1 MKSKT
6 TTAARV
12 LLGIVF
18 FKYREVNCSRMAY
31 IDEGD
36 GDAIVFQHGQPTSS
50 YVWRNIMPHLE
61 GMGRLVACDL
71 IGMGGSDKLD
81 PSLGPDRYRLA
92 NHRRYL
98 YDLWDQLDL
107 GNRVLLVLDDWGA
120 VLGFDW
126 GRHNSERVR
135 SIVHME
141 AVPAPLDWPDIP
153 EEAHPLFKA
162 LRSPEGERLVLQENI
177 FIEKIL
183 PQAVL
188 RQLTGD
194 ELNTY
199 RQQYYDNH
207 PILFSDGETSLKQGI
222 RFAEMLANGYNRLK
236 GALLSWTAIDLA
248 ALQSSIKAQ
257 VPAAVEEQ
265 VARAKAKTLRALG
278 EWKEA
283 CEVEKPYVLA
293 NFEKLRSSRSGGA
306 VCG

>member
-1 MKSKT
+1 
-6 TTAARV
+6 
-12 LLGIVF
+12 
-18 FKYREVNCSRMAY
+18 
-31 IDEGD
+31 
-36 GDAIVFQHGQPTSS
+36 
-50 YVWRNIMPHLE
+50 MPHLE

-98 YDLWDQLDL
+98 FDLWDQLDL

-126 GRHNSERVR
+126 ARHNSERVR

-183 PQAVL
+183 LQAVL

-199 RQQYYDNH
+199 RQPFRNA
-207 PILFSDGETSLKQGI
+207 GEDRRPT
-222 RFAEMLANGYNRLK
+222 
-236 GALLSWTAIDLA
+236 LSWPRSLPIEGEPADVADVVSQNGTWLAQSDVPKLFINGEPGTLARGRLREIIRRWPNQTEVTVKGRKLLQEDSPDEIGAAIA
-248 ALQSSIKAQ
+248 SF
-257 VPAAVEEQ
+257 
-265 VARAKAKTLRALG
+265 AKRVQL
-278 EWKEA
+278 
-283 CEVEKPYVLA
+283 PH
-293 NFEKLRSSRSGGA
+293 
-306 VCG
+306 